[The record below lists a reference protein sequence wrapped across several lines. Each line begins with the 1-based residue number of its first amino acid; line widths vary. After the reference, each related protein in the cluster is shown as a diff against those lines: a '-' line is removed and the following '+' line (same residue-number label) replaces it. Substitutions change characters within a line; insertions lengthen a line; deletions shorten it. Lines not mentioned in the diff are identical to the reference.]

1 MDKPHL
7 GDLLYVRG
15 ILKKRFAYVC
25 EWEAMK
31 LLEDAHGKGWSKD
44 DLKDIAIAAKNWT
57 EWKQIMVVCIERGT
71 GCIEVLPGGIA
82 WT

>member
-1 MDKPHL
+1 
-7 GDLLYVRG
+7 
-15 ILKKRFAYVC
+15 
-25 EWEAMK
+25 MK